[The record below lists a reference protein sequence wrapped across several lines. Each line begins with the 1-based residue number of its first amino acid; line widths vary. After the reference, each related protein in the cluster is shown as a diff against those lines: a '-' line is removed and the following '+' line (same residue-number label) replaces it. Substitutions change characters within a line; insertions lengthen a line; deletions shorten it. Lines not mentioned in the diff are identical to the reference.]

1 MSRWPSPA
9 IASVTK
15 CRHFG
20 DFRNIRL
27 QRDGLHAERPHFGG
41 ERLGFGDPA
50 VIIDCE
56 VSAFLPP
63 MQCGWRARYCP
74 AANAV
79 AFVSPASDR
88 R

>member
-1 MSRWPSPA
+1 MAEPGDRIRNQVSA
-9 IASVTK
+9 
-15 CRHFG
+15 FG

-27 QRDGLHAERPHFGG
+27 QRDSLHAERPHFGG

-63 MQCGWRARYCP
+63 MQCRWRDRCRP
-74 AANAV
+74 AANEYLGHIDPSAG
-79 AFVSPASDR
+79 
-88 R
+88 